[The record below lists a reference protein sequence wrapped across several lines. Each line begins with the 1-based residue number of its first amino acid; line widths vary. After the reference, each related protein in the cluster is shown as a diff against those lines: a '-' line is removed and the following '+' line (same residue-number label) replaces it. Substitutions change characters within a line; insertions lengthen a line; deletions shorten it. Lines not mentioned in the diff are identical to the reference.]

1 MSFDMGD
8 EILQT
13 FLEEAEEHLDG
24 IEQDLLEIEEMGE
37 NIDDELVNRV
47 FRSAHSV
54 KGGSGFLGLDTIKDL
69 SHSIENILDMVRNK
83 ELVPTSSVVSKV
95 LDAFDRLKELIA
107 NASESN
113 DMEIAPWVEKLEK
126 ITKENLE
133 EGEKDSIDENIVV
146 VAPDGRISFD
156 VTKFDYN
163 HARKGNNILYV
174 LEYDL
179 IHDVQ
184 RQDKTPLD
192 VITLL
197 DDIGVIVDIIV
208 GVAQVGSLDD
218 EPTDITLP
226 MFVLFSTIVEDD
238 LIGSVTRL
246 SDKQIQVIPEDYREP
261 DTHGMEKKT
270 LPEEKTKPVAEETVP
285 ESRPQVKPTT
295 PAKKVSRS
303 KKMQT
308 ETVGSNSS
316 DDKASLKKSDTLRV
330 KVTVLDQLMNKA
342 AQLVLARNQLIQA
355 REVDNRRKLDVAT
368 KEIDRVSSEL
378 QDAIMLTRMQPV
390 NTVFS
395 KLPRVIRDLAQD
407 LGKEIE
413 LVMEGK
419 EVELDKTMLEGLGD
433 PLLHIVRN
441 SADHGIETP
450 DIREQLGKPRQGT
463 ILLKAYHESG
473 LVNIEIVDDGK
484 GIDPDKIAMSA
495 LQKGLYTEREI
506 EAMSDEE
513 KINMI
518 MLPGFST
525 AEKITDVSGRGV
537 GMDVVR
543 SNIDKMGGTVQIKS
557 VKDVGST
564 MNIRLPLT
572 LAIISS
578 LLIKASGQRYAVPQ
592 VNVSEV
598 LTIARKDLEDRVKK
612 IGDADVLILRGELV
626 PLIQLNELLEM
637 QMTFVNPKTGKEEID
652 RRKNIVDER
661 LIEDENEFVKE
672 TQKSKLSKKIKER
685 RQDETNT
692 RINIIIVN
700 SGVFK
705 YGLVVDELQDNVEIV
720 VKPLGVHLKKFR
732 EYAGATI
739 LGDGT
744 VALILDISGLANKA
758 ELHTLSGTKNQKNII
773 SKKEKQQN
781 LKESVNKTMLL
792 FRNAPEERCALP
804 LSKVTRLEKI
814 KASDIEIVGG
824 KKVVQYRG
832 GSLPVYAL
840 EEATSVGMLED
851 TEDLIVIVFNVK
863 GNEVG
868 LLTVPPVDAENLDL
882 MIDERNAH
890 MTGVDG
896 TAIINDHT
904 VLIINV
910 DEIMRV
916 LNPQWYNEVEEEYG
930 SEEYRP
936 KSSKSGK
943 MQSQIVEEIIEEI
956 EEVEDKR
963 GTKPALKSS
972 GGSKILIVEDS
983 SFFLAQIS
991 KLMQDEGFQVVEA
1004 MDGKEAWD
1012 KLNSFKNEIVMVVT
1026 DLEMPVMD
1034 GFELTKK
1041 IKASK
1046 EFGQMP
1052 VVALTSLAEESQ
1064 VEKGKKAGIDD
1075 YQIKLDKVKLLQSI
1089 KKYYQKALNLN

>member
-54 KGGSGFLGLDTIKDL
+54 KGGSGFLGLDNIKDL

-83 ELVPTSSVVSKV
+83 ELVPTSNVVSKI
-95 LDAFDRLKELIA
+95 LEAFDRLKDLIENSA
-107 NASESN
+107 ESN
-113 DMEIAPWVEKLEK
+113 KMEIAPWVEKLEK
-126 ITKENLE
+126 ITKENLADE
-133 EGEKDSIDENIVV
+133 EKDSIDERMDITS
-146 VAPDGRISFD
+146 PDGRITFNI
-156 VTKFDYN
+156 TKFDYN
-163 HARKGNNILYV
+163 HAIKGNNILYI

-192 VITLL
+192 VIQLL

-208 GVAQVGSLDD
+208 GVAQVGTLDD
-218 EPTDITLP
+218 EPTEVTLP
-226 MFVLFSTIVEDD
+226 MFTLFSTIVEDD

-246 SDKQIQVIPEDYREP
+246 DDSKITVIPENIDEI
-261 DTHGMEKKT
+261 TAAAAAT
-270 LPEEKTKPVAEETVP
+270 EKTVEKQAEPQEQPKPEKLSEQQEAPQTKPDKPKPKPVAKTVKTKTT
-285 ESRPQVKPTT
+285 ES
-295 PAKKVSRS
+295 
-303 KKMQT
+303 
-308 ETVGSNSS
+308 SS
-316 DDKASLKKSDTLRV
+316 DKATLKKSDTLRV
-330 KVTVLDQLMNKA
+330 KVNVLDQLMNKA

-355 REVDNRRKLDVAT
+355 REINNRRKLDVAT

-390 NTVFS
+390 HTIFN
-395 KLPRVIRDLAQD
+395 KMPRVVRDLAKD
-407 LGKEIE
+407 MGKDIE

-441 SADHGIETP
+441 SVDHGIETP
-450 DIREQLGKPRQGT
+450 EVRREKGKSEQGT

-473 LVNIEIVDDGK
+473 LVNIEIIDDGK
-484 GIDPDKIAMSA
+484 GIDPDVIAMSA
-495 LQKGLYTEREI
+495 IQKGLYSDREV
-506 EAMSDEE
+506 ESMSDEE
-513 KINMI
+513 KVNLV

-525 AEKITDVSGRGV
+525 AEQITDVSGRGV

-543 SNIDKMGGTVQIKS
+543 SNIDKMGGTVRIKS

-564 MNIRLPLT
+564 INIKLPLT

-578 LLIKASGQRYAVPQ
+578 LLIKTSKQRFAISQ

-598 LTIARKDLEDRVKK
+598 LTIAKKDIKERVKK
-612 IGDADVLILRGELV
+612 IGDAEVLILRGELV
-626 PLIQLNELLEM
+626 PLMQLNELLELNKK
-637 QMTFVNPKTGKEEID
+637 FYNPKTGRMEED
-652 RRKNIVDER
+652 RRKNITDER
-661 LIEDENEFVKE
+661 VTLVEEEDKQETEAEIE
-672 TQKSKLSKKIKER
+672 ER
-685 RQDETNT
+685 RHRETKA

-700 SGVFK
+700 SGTYK

-720 VKPLGVHLKKFR
+720 VKPLGIHLKGLR

-744 VALILDISGLANKA
+744 VALILDIAGLANKA
-758 ELHTLSGTKNQKNII
+758 ELHSFASSKNAKAII
-773 SKKEKQQN
+773 SKKESQGQVKDA
-781 LKESVNKTMLL
+781 VNKTMLL
-792 FRNAPEERCALP
+792 FRNAPEEKCALP

-814 KASDIEIVGG
+814 KASDIEVVGG

-840 EEATSVGMLED
+840 EEATNVGMLED
-851 TEDLIVIVFNVK
+851 TEDLIVVVFNVN

-882 MIDERNAH
+882 VIDERNSH

-910 DEIMRV
+910 DEIMKV
-916 LNPQWYNEVEEEYG
+916 LNPQWYAEEMHQEIHHTKKQTTRGENQVVEEVI
-930 SEEYRP
+930 EEY
-936 KSSKSGK
+936 
-943 MQSQIVEEIIEEI
+943 EEI
-956 EEVEDKR
+956 EDEDEAP
-963 GTKPALKSS
+963 KPAAKQKSS
-972 GGSKILIVEDS
+972 GKGTKILVVEDS
-983 SFFLAQIS
+983 SFFLAQIT
-991 KLMQDEGFQVVEA
+991 KLINDEGYEVVEA
-1004 MDGKEAWD
+1004 EDGKQAWEKLHD
-1012 KLNSFKNEIVMVVT
+1012 KKDEIVMVVT

-1034 GFELTKK
+1034 GFELTRK
-1041 IKASK
+1041 IKAST
-1046 EFGQMP
+1046 EFANMP
-1052 VVALTSLAEESQ
+1052 VLALTSLAEESQ

-1089 KKYYQKALNLN
+1089 KSYYAKAISA

>member
-54 KGGSGFLGLDTIKDL
+54 KGGSGFLGLDRIKDL

-83 ELVPTSSVVSKV
+83 ELVPTSNVVSKV
-95 LDAFDRLKELIA
+95 LDAFDRLKELIE
-107 NASESN
+107 NASKSN
-113 DMEIAPWVEKLEK
+113 EMEIDEWVKKLEK
-126 ITKENLE
+126 ITKENLADD
-133 EGEKDSIDENIVV
+133 EKDSIDERIDIH
-146 VAPDGRISFD
+146 APNSRISFN
-156 VTKFDYN
+156 VTKFDFN
-163 HARKGNNILYV
+163 HAIKGNNILYI

-192 VITLL
+192 VIELL

-208 GVAQVGSLDD
+208 GVSQVGTLDE
-218 EPTDITLP
+218 EPTQITLP

-246 SDKQIQVIPEDYREP
+246 SDDKIQVIPEDLSKLTP
-261 DTHGMEKKT
+261 
-270 LPEEKTKPVAEETVP
+270 PEEKKESEKAAAEIEKKPAPKEDDPKPQQTTASEKPSSTPEEAED
-285 ESRPQVKPTT
+285 SSSSN
-295 PAKKVSRS
+295 KK
-303 KKMQT
+303 T
-308 ETVGSNSS
+308 
-316 DDKASLKKSDTLRV
+316 ASLKKSDTLRV
-330 KVTVLDQLMNKA
+330 KVNVLDQLMNKA

-390 NTVFS
+390 STIFN
-395 KLPRVIRDLAQD
+395 KMPRVVRD
-407 LGKEIE
+407 LGKDLGKDIE

-419 EVELDKTMLEGLGD
+419 DVELDKTMLEGLGD

-450 DIREQLGKPRQGT
+450 AVRLQKGKPQQGT

-473 LVNIEIVDDGK
+473 LVNIEIIDDGK
-484 GIDPDKIAMSA
+484 GIDPEKIAISA
-495 LQKGLYTEREI
+495 IQKGLYSDKEVES
-506 EAMSDEE
+506 MSDEE
-513 KINMI
+513 KVNLV

-525 AEKITDVSGRGV
+525 AEEITDVSGRGV

-543 SNIDKMGGTVQIKS
+543 SNIDKMGGTVRIKS
-557 VKDVGST
+557 IKDVGST
-564 MNIRLPLT
+564 ITIKLPLT

-578 LLIKASGQRYAVPQ
+578 LLIKTGKQRFAVPQ

-598 LTIARKDLEDRVKK
+598 LTVAKKNLKERVKK
-612 IGDADVLILRGELV
+612 IGDAEVLILRGELV
-626 PLIQLNELLEM
+626 PLMQLNELLDLDKK
-637 QMTFVNPKTGKEEID
+637 FYNPNTGRMEID

-661 LIEDENEFVKE
+661 LVKVEEDTQPTEQEIE
-672 TQKSKLSKKIKER
+672 ER
-685 RQDETNT
+685 REIETKK

-700 SGVFK
+700 SGVYK

-720 VKPLGVHLKKFR
+720 VKPLGVHLKGFR

-744 VALILDISGLANKA
+744 VSIILDIAGLAHKA
-758 ELHTLSGTKNQKNII
+758 ELHSFSSNKNASNLLG
-773 SKKEKQQN
+773 KKEQHEDVKDA
-781 LKESVNKTMLL
+781 VNKTMLL
-792 FRNAPEERCALP
+792 FRNAPEEHCALP

-824 KKVVQYRG
+824 KKVIQYRG

-840 EEATSVGMLED
+840 EEATNVGMLED
-851 TEDLIVIVFNVK
+851 TEDLIVVVFNVN

-868 LLTVPPVDAENLDL
+868 LLTVPPVDAENLNL
-882 MIDERNAH
+882 VIDNRNSH
-890 MTGVDG
+890 MAGVDG

-910 DEIMRV
+910 DEIMKI
-916 LNPQWYNEVEEEYG
+916 LNPQWYEEETQYRDSQSG
-930 SEEYRP
+930 SRP
-936 KSSKSGK
+936 RD
-943 MQSQIVEEIIEEI
+943 QIVEEVI
-956 EEVEDKR
+956 EEVEEFDDDDKR
-963 GTKPALKSS
+963 KKQVSQSGTQNK
-972 GGSKILIVEDS
+972 GTKILIVEDS

-991 KLMQDEGFQVVEA
+991 KLISDEGYEVIQAE
-1004 MDGKEAWD
+1004 DGRQAWN
-1012 KLNSFKNEIVMVVT
+1012 KLNANKDEIVMVVT

-1041 IKASK
+1041 IKASS
-1046 EFGQMP
+1046 EFRGMP
-1052 VVALTSLAEESQ
+1052 VIALTSLAEESQ
-1064 VEKGKKAGIDD
+1064 VVKGKKAGIDD
-1075 YQIKLDKVKLLQSI
+1075 YQIKLDKVKLLESI
-1089 KKYYQKALNLN
+1089 KDYYAKAVKV

>member
-13 FLEEAEEHLDG
+13 FLEEAEEHMDG

-83 ELVPTSSVVSKV
+83 ELVPTPNVVSKV
-95 LDAFDRLKELIA
+95 LDAFDRLKQLIV

-113 DMEIAPWVEKLEK
+113 EMEIAPWVEKLEK
-126 ITKENLE
+126 ITKENLDE
-133 EGEKDSIDENIVV
+133 DEKDSIDETINVV
-146 VAPDGRISFD
+146 SPDGRISFN

-163 HARKGNNILYV
+163 HARKGNNILYI

-208 GVAQVGSLDD
+208 GVAQVGDLDD
-218 EPTDITLP
+218 EPSAVTLP

-246 SDKQIQVIPEDYREP
+246 GDKQIMVIPEDYQEP
-261 DTHGMEKKT
+261 VENQPIVEEVVEEKPVEAAQPQQQSEPKPQPQPKKT
-270 LPEEKTKPVAEETVP
+270 PPKPVDKQI
-285 ESRPQVKPTT
+285 S
-295 PAKKVSRS
+295 AK
-303 KKMQT
+303 Q
-308 ETVGSNSS
+308 S
-316 DDKASLKKSDTLRV
+316 DDKSVMKKSDTLRV
-330 KVTVLDQLMNKA
+330 KVNVLDQLMNKA

-355 REVDNRRKLDVAT
+355 REVDNRRQLDVAA
-368 KEIDRVSSEL
+368 KEIDHVSSEL
-378 QDAIMLTRMQPV
+378 QDAIMLTRMQPI
-390 NTVFS
+390 NTVFG
-395 KLPRVIRDLAQD
+395 KLPRVIRDLAKD

-450 DIREQLGKPRQGT
+450 DIREQLGKPALGT

-473 LVNIEIVDDGK
+473 LVNIEIIDDGK
-484 GIDPDKIAMSA
+484 GIDPDKMAISA

-506 EAMSDEE
+506 EGMSDEE
-513 KINMI
+513 KINLV

-525 AEKITDVSGRGV
+525 AEKVTDVSGRGV

-543 SNIDKMGGTVQIKS
+543 SNIDKMGGTVRIKS
-557 VKDVGST
+557 VKNIGST
-564 MNIRLPLT
+564 ITIKLPLT

-598 LTIARKDLEDRVKK
+598 LTIAKKDLEERVKK
-612 IGDADVLILRGELV
+612 IGDAEVLILRGELV
-626 PLIQLNELLEM
+626 PLMQLNELLEM
-637 QMTFVNPKTGKEEID
+637 RQSFLNPRTGKMEID

-661 LIEDENEFVKE
+661 VVEEETDYTP
-672 TQKSKLSKKIKER
+672 TQKEVEER
-685 RQDETNT
+685 RQNEMKN

-700 SGVFK
+700 SGHYK

-720 VKPLGVHLKKFR
+720 VKPLGIHLKKFR

-744 VALILDISGLANKA
+744 VSLILDIAGLANKA
-758 ELHTLSGTKNQKNII
+758 ELASFAGTKNQKNII
-773 SKKEKQQN
+773 SKKENADIAKDA
-781 LKESVNKTMLL
+781 VNQTMLL
-792 FRNAPEERCALP
+792 FKNAPDEGCALP
-804 LSKVTRLEKI
+804 LSNVTRLEKI

-840 EEATSVGMLED
+840 EEATNVGMLQD

-868 LLTVPPVDAENLDL
+868 LLTVPPVDAENLNL
-882 MIDERNAH
+882 MIDDRNAH

-910 DEIMRV
+910 DEIMKV
-916 LNPQWYNEVEEEYG
+916 LNPQWYEEEPIYQPQQQNQQSMQGQYVEE
-930 SEEYRP
+930 
-936 KSSKSGK
+936 
-943 MQSQIVEEIIEEI
+943 VIEEI
-956 EEVEDKR
+956 EEIQETPRQVR
-963 GTKPALKSS
+963 QQSS
-972 GGSKILIVEDS
+972 SKGDKILIVEDS

-991 KLMQDEGFQVVEA
+991 KLLTDEGYSVVEA
-1004 MDGKEAWD
+1004 MDGKQAWD
-1012 KLNSFKNEIVMVVT
+1012 KLHELKSEIVLVVT

-1034 GFELTKK
+1034 GFELTRK

-1046 EFGQMP
+1046 EFGNLP

-1089 KKYYQKALNLN
+1089 KDYHAKAIA